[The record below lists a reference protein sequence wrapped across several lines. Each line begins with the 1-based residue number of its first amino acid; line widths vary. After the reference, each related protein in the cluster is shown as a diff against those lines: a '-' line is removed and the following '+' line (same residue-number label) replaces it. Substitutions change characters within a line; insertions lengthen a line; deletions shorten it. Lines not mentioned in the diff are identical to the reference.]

1 MKATDIIQEVDVL
14 KAISWIKSTWRG
26 VFRSNSDQL
35 FSQVCFRKERPHFQV
50 LDQEEEEEEEFS
62 SLVKELSSYV
72 SPSDYIKFDMK
83 IATSQPPV
91 GVENIAW

>member
-1 MKATDIIQEVDVL
+1 M
-14 KAISWIKSTWRG
+14 
-26 VFRSNSDQL
+26 
-35 FSQVCFRKERPHFQV
+35 CFRKERPEFQV
-50 LDQEEEEEEEFS
+50 LDQEEEEFS
-62 SLVKELSSYV
+62 SLVKELSPYV